1 LVDPEVIALD
11 DPETIALDDP
21 EVMVLDL
28 VSEDDD
34 EDVVSVRVSM
44 TTSELELECST
55 WDISDEVV
63 TIISPFMMTC
73 ASPLS

>member
-1 LVDPEVIALD
+1 MVDPEVIVLD
-11 DPETIALDDP
+11 
-21 EVMVLDL
+21 DL

>member
-1 LVDPEVIALD
+1 MVDPEVIALD

-21 EVMVLDL
+21 EVMVDDL
-28 VSEDDD
+28 VSED